1 MKENFPFLIVFTCV
15 CECENLFE
23 NEVNL
28 MIISEMY
35 IMVFVIKTI
44 IK

>member
-1 MKENFPFLIVFTCV
+1 
-15 CECENLFE
+15 LFE